1 MDVTIHNALLDKTHE
16 LVNIGIENGQIIK
29 ITTDA
34 LSSGEQSIN
43 AKGRLVIPPFFES
56 HFHLDNSLI
65 WGDYKTH
72 DLSEA
77 IEAFSRA
84 KFDMDTPDIV
94 RRSTETLRMCLA
106 NGVFWLRS
114 HVDIEHDAKLK
125 LLEGVKAV
133 RDLFAGILDIQ
144 IVLFPQNGMAR
155 DPEAVEL
162 MYAAMEN
169 GADIV
174 GGIPHFECD
183 MDDAARQIEI
193 AFEIAKKY
201 DADIDMHVD
210 QKDDPYWQ
218 SLELLAEK
226 TIGEKYHGRVNAGY
240 CCSMAAWDEKTFQR
254 ILPKVKEAQ
263 LTITT
268 NGLTNLI
275 KQGRADPPPVRRGIP
290 RLADLITAG
299 INVTCAIDDMK
310 NMFYPFGTMNPL
322 DVVHIAAHAG
332 YLTTKDLQRSAF
344 EMPLYNAARLFQ
356 VEDHGIMEGNT
367 ANLVI
372 LPVNSIV
379 DTIRFHPSPALVMR
393 EDRALIQTEVQ
404 REIDPSIPK

>member
-1 MDVTIHNALLDKTHE
+1 MDVTIHNALLDKTPE
-16 LVNIGIENGQIIK
+16 LVNIGIENGQIVK

-34 LSSGEQSIN
+34 LSSGEQSID
-43 AKGRLVIPPFFES
+43 ALGRLVIPPFFES
-56 HFHLDNSLI
+56 HFHLDNTLI

-84 KFDMDTPDIV
+84 KVDMDTADIV

-114 HVDIEHDAKLK
+114 HVDIEHDAQLK

-133 RDLFAGILDIQ
+133 RELFAGIVDVQ
-144 IVLFPQNGMAR
+144 IVAFPQNGMAR

-162 MYAAMEN
+162 IHAAMEN

-174 GGIPHFECD
+174 GGIPHFERD

-218 SLELLAEK
+218 SLELLAQK
-226 TIGEKYHGRVNAGY
+226 TIEEKYHGRVNAGH

-268 NGLTNLI
+268 NVLTNLI
-275 KQGRADPPPVRRGIP
+275 KQGRSDPPPVRRGIP
-290 RLADLITAG
+290 RLADLINAG
-299 INVTCAIDDMK
+299 VNVTCATDDMK

-322 DVVHIAAHAG
+322 EVVHIAAHAG
-332 YLTTKDLQRSAF
+332 YLTTKDLLRSAF
-344 EMPLYNAARLFQ
+344 EMPLYNAARLFHI
-356 VEDHGIMEGNT
+356 EDYGIVEGNT
-367 ANLVI
+367 ANLLI

-379 DTIRFHPSPALVMR
+379 DAIRFHPSPALVMR
-393 EDRALIQTEVQ
+393 AGRVLVQSEVQ
-404 REIDPSIPK
+404 REMNPSIPT